1 MKNIGKQIFA
11 NVMQLNTINVQ
22 FILFVLHE
30 TKVIGVHIYF
40 FKTKTNPELLYFLTK
55 RNTKLESY
63 LKRLDF

>member
-1 MKNIGKQIFA
+1 
-11 NVMQLNTINVQ
+11 MQLNTLNVQ

-40 FKTKTNPELLYFLTK
+40 FKRKTKPELLYFLTE
-55 RNTKLESY
+55 RNTKLISY